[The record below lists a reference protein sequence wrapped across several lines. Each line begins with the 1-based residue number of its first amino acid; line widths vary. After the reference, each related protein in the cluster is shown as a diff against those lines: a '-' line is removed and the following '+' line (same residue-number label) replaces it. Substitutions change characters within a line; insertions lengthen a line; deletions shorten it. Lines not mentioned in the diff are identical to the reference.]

1 MIHSILTMLE
11 ENNVYIVI
19 VPANCTDRLQPL
31 DLSVNK
37 AAKEFLRKQFTEW
50 YSNQICQQL
59 RRGIKSAKAIEQYKT
74 TGEQWM
80 IGLYDY
86 LKIKTNGFKETGIVF
101 TFT

>member
-1 MIHSILTMLE
+1 M
-11 ENNVYIVI
+11 YIVI

-37 AAKEFLRKQFTEW
+37 AAKEFLRKQFTKW
-50 YSNQICQQL
+50 YSDQICQQL
-59 RRGIKSAKAIEQYKT
+59 HRGIKPAKVVNLRLSIIKPL
-74 TGEQWM
+74 GSQWM

-86 LKIKTNGFKETGIVF
+86 LKSKPVISKNGFKEAGI